1 MADLKSLELQKL
13 LNRIMEVEEKIYSF
27 YGVELQSDGVECP
40 KCATHKMGFF
50 MGKEGHLKCKCK
62 FCNFV
67 GDVIDI
73 ARLKDKSLADL
84 KYKDML
90 KVLVE
95 QLNTETKEEKEK
107 NEIYKIA
114 KFSLDKEGIYIN
126 IGTEP
131 NGTSYGINITRAD
144 GKSLLSY
151 LYDDDFINIFNES
164 FEKPFKKFNE
174 FLEINNFKMLNDN
187 TFLEICKMIKNDNIE
202 DNKNQYFSGLNNFVK
217 LFSMFIGLKL
227 AKHLKTKKI
236 IVNNDIYSRIDFEI
250 NLKDMKM
257 KNENLISKLTFEMI
271 DKKKNEELIRVA
283 KLCDLSEFQMI
294 NVEIIST
301 NTYKELENEIFI
313 LRKEL
318 ESSEGTIENIDNL
331 LNPAYLSLKYGIL
344 DVVSKEYTTI
354 TYNGKKYRLYFK
366 LK

>member
-1 MADLKSLELQKL
+1 MKRYGRKL
-13 LNRIMEVEEKIYSF
+13 
-27 YGVELQSDGVECP
+27 P
-40 KCATHKMGFF
+40 
-50 MGKEGHLKCKCK
+50 
-62 FCNFV
+62 
-67 GDVIDI
+67 
-73 ARLKDKSLADL
+73 
-84 KYKDML
+84 
-90 KVLVE
+90 
-95 QLNTETKEEKEK
+95 
-107 NEIYKIA
+107 
-114 KFSLDKEGIYIN
+114 
-126 IGTEP
+126 
-131 NGTSYGINITRAD
+131 
-144 GKSLLSY
+144 
-151 LYDDDFINIFNES
+151 
-164 FEKPFKKFNE
+164 
-174 FLEINNFKMLNDN
+174 
-187 TFLEICKMIKNDNIE
+187 KNDNIE

-283 KLCDLSEFQMI
+283 KLCDFSEFQMI